1 MSVLIRYLNRM
12 VLVRFGVVL
21 FGIIGFATVVDL
33 LDVAEDLARAP
44 EGVVVAGLR
53 YVGLRLPIMLS
64 ELMPIAAMIASL
76 LAVGDLLRHRELVVI
91 WSSGV
96 RPLTILRLLLPAGLA
111 LVGAKFLI
119 DDLALPRASSALRAW
134 GIGDYRHN
142 PIDGQAGAFQW
153 LRSGGDIIRLS
164 ANAVSMGELRDI
176 TVFRRGPE
184 GILKERLDAPTGTVV
199 EGSWRLEDVT
209 RRVIEGR
216 RTERLPFVDLDVAI
230 DLEQVRLMAR
240 PPRELPLVQLV
251 GIAAEGGYGL
261 RALEPY
267 RTWLHQRIAGAL
279 FPMLLMMLAFALVR
293 RFSRTASIAPVFLA
307 AVATGFTFLIASG
320 VLSALGEVGVVPPVL
335 AAWSPTVI
343 LALLVLGLAVR
354 DGAARPRPLARLSR
368 AVPTTG

>member
-1 MSVLIRYLNRM
+1 MSVLTRYLNRM

-33 LDVAEDLARAP
+33 LDVAEDLAQTP
-44 EGVVVAGLR
+44 EGIVVAGLR

-64 ELMPIAAMIASL
+64 ELMPIAAMIAGL

-96 RPLTILRLLLPAGLA
+96 RPLTILKLLLPAGLA
-111 LVGAKFLI
+111 LVAAKFVI
-119 DDLALPRASSALRAW
+119 DDLAVPQATGSLRAW
-134 GIGDYRHN
+134 GIGDYRHT

-164 ANAVSMGELRDI
+164 ANAVSIGELRDI
-176 TVFRRGPE
+176 TVFRRDPK
-184 GILKERLDAPTGTVV
+184 GILEERLDAPRGTVV
-199 EGSWRLEDVT
+199 EGGWRLEDVT
-209 RRVIEGR
+209 RRIIADR
-216 RTERLPFVDLDVAI
+216 RTERLPSVELDLAI

-251 GIAAEGGYGL
+251 RIAAEGGYGL

-293 RFSRTASIAPVFLA
+293 RFSRTASIAPVFLT
-307 AVATGFTFLIASG
+307 AVATGFTFLITSG
-320 VLSALGEVGVVPPVL
+320 VLSALGEVGLVRPIL
-335 AAWSPTVI
+335 AAWSPTLV

-354 DGAARPRPLARLSR
+354 DGVARPRPL
-368 AVPTTG
+368 TGSAAAATG